1 MDFIVS
7 LPTFQGHS
15 VILVVT
21 NRFSKTSHFGSLPT
35 HFTACKTAEL
45 FAQMICKLHGCPKS
59 IILDRDPIFISK
71 FWKTLFQL
79 NGTKLR
85 MSTAYHPQTDG
96 QTEVLKRC
104 LQQYLRSFVH
114 EKPTDW
120 VKYLHWAE
128 WSYNT
133 SIHTSTGLTPYQVI
147 YGKPPPSISTYIPGS
162 TNIEAVDSILQTRDQ
177 ILDILK
183 L

>member
-21 NRFSKTSHFGSLPT
+21 NRFSKASHFGSLPT

-85 MSTAYHPQTDG
+85 MSTAYHPTNG
-96 QTEVLKRC
+96 RSNRSLKEMFTTKFKIF
-104 LQQYLRSFVH
+104 RS
-114 EKPTDW
+114 
-120 VKYLHWAE
+120 
-128 WSYNT
+128 
-133 SIHTSTGLTPYQVI
+133 
-147 YGKPPPSISTYIPGS
+147 
-162 TNIEAVDSILQTRDQ
+162 
-177 ILDILK
+177 
-183 L
+183 